1 MNASVLRMVMVI
13 ASCDAG
19 LHPQAHCVNVLEGK
33 SLAALIHEG
42 DAWGESRAVA
52 SEGAVLALRCP
63 R

>member
-1 MNASVLRMVMVI
+1 MI
-13 ASCDAG
+13 DAG
-19 LHPQAHCVNVLEGK
+19 LHPQAHSANVLEGE

-52 SEGAVLALRCP
+52 SEGAVLALHCP

>member
-1 MNASVLRMVMVI
+1 
-13 ASCDAG
+13 
-19 LHPQAHCVNVLEGK
+19 VLEGE